1 MKVYDV
7 YDKNSKIL
15 DHGRN
20 IFKTTEKYL
29 ANFPEQ
35 YSKCYKRNL
44 ETLELIKADRLSDT
58 SQAGLY
64 NPEANTI
71 VFSHN
76 YSLGYELFHMASND
90 MVSKQLAFESKL
102 CVENGLIKGMTEYHH
117 MKAYSLKNPEAYS
130 FEVFAVMMLEHIPNI
145 FESFFVPREKGI
157 FSVCPSKKDMYTLLC
172 SLDLYNE
179 MTCDYLSQLYAEE
192 DGSIDL
198 IEIVRTIKHVIDS
211 LISIELSLYSD
222 RAELINYA
230 DKFMDLI
237 NSDFISEIVREFY
250 PRYDRYADK
259 QIKKRIRERD

>member
-7 YDKNSKIL
+7 YDKDSKIL

-44 ETLELIKADRLSDT
+44 ETLELIKVDRLSDT
-58 SQAGLY
+58 SQAG
-64 NPEANTI
+64 
-71 VFSHN
+71 
-76 YSLGYELFHMASND
+76 
-90 MVSKQLAFESKL
+90 
-102 CVENGLIKGMTEYHH
+102 
-117 MKAYSLKNPEAYS
+117 LKNPEAYS

-157 FSVCPSKKDMYTLLC
+157 FSVFPSKKDMYTLLC

-179 MTCDYLSQLYAEE
+179 MTCDYLSQLYAGE